1 MEGTCH
7 CRVSVVVFRCRF
19 SAPCGF
25 FVAVA
30 CLLVLFAAFS
40 WRFPVLLGVVCLFPV
55 LLDDCSV
62 SVLFSWAVSSK
73 LLFIGASNL
82 ETRDMDFSGLE
93 KLL

>member
-1 MEGTCH
+1 
-7 CRVSVVVFRCRF
+7 
-19 SAPCGF
+19 
-25 FVAVA
+25 
-30 CLLVLFAAFS
+30 
-40 WRFPVLLGVVCLFPV
+40 VVCLFPV